1 MARVEDY
8 MQQKFSRIPDTTP
21 LREAFR
27 KMGEEQVSFF
37 VVLRG
42 GYQVA
47 GIITRGDFI
56 RLRGDILLKEGIVR
70 DVIGE
75 QTLVA
80 VTFQDFMQDACRKF
94 ELSPDIDQVV
104 VLDLL
109 NPVGVLTKEDIIRW
123 MYKQEFPPLLT
134 D

>member
-8 MQQKFSRIPDTTP
+8 MQRYFSRISDTTP
-21 LREAFR
+21 LLEALR
-27 KMGEEQVSFF
+27 LMGEQQVGFF
-37 VVLRG
+37 VVVRG

-47 GIITRGDFI
+47 GILTRGDLI
-56 RLRGDILLKEGIVR
+56 KLRSDIILKEGIVR

-80 VTFQDFMQDACRKF
+80 VTLQDYMQDACRKF
-94 ELSPDIDQVV
+94 ELSPNIDQLI
-104 VLDLL
+104 VLELL
-109 NPVGVLTKEDIIRW
+109 NPVGVLTKDDIIRW
-123 MYKQEFPPLLT
+123 MYKQEFPQQLP